1 MRGSARSVLA
11 AIALLA
17 GCAAPPS
24 STTGEDDAAA
34 VDAATASNVDAGD
47 DASRPDAG
55 PRTSDAAIAPAP
67 EAMLTH
73 TFPAVDLAVGDE
85 RLDLCQSWTLG
96 NDEPIYVDSVTMDAG
111 PGWHH
116 SNWMWV
122 PDTQFVGD
130 DGTFRCRDRSFDEL
144 SAALGGGGV
153 FFAQSTQ
160 ATHEVQSFEP
170 GAAFLVP
177 PHARVIGAIHVFN
190 LSADPVS
197 TALTFTVHGLPST
210 HVTTLLHGLA
220 LDNRGIEIAPHSTT
234 RVDMACD
241 LDTAVRGPL
250 TARIHYVLPH
260 FHGLTTGWE
269 LLTVG
274 GPNEGA
280 LVYGTSSGIGDPL
293 GGRIDP
299 PFDLTGATGLRLRC
313 TYENPGSDPVAWGP
327 YRTDEMC
334 MVLAYVD
341 GEHQF
346 GGQSNGT
353 PTTTTAADGTVD
365 ETSSCLA
372 IAH

>member
-1 MRGSARSVLA
+1 MRVCSWWLFAAVLA
-11 AIALLA
+11 L
-17 GCAAPPS
+17 GCGASPSASPVDAAS
-24 STTGEDDAAA
+24 SPLDAASTPDDAAQ
-34 VDAATASNVDAGD
+34 DAFA
-47 DASRPDAG
+47 RPDAG
-55 PRTSDAAIAPAP
+55 ARTSDAAIAPAP
-67 EAMLTH
+67 EAMLAH

-85 RLDLCQSWTLG
+85 RLDLCQAWTLN

-122 PDTQFVGD
+122 PDTEFAGD
-130 DGTFRCRDRSFDEL
+130 DGTFPCRDRQFDEL
-144 SAALGGGGV
+144 AAALAGGGV

-190 LSADPVS
+190 LAADPIS

-241 LDTAVRGPL
+241 LDAIVRGPL
-250 TARIHYVLPH
+250 TGRIHYVLPH

-269 LLTVG
+269 LFAVG
-274 GPNEGA
+274 GPNDGA
-280 LVYGTSSGIGDPL
+280 LVFGTSSGIGDPL
-293 GGRIDP
+293 GGRLET

-313 TYENPGSDPVAWGP
+313 TYENPGSDAVTWGP

-346 GGQSNGT
+346 GGQSSGS
-353 PTTTTAADGTVD
+353 PTTTTDPDGTV
-365 ETSSCLA
+365 EQRSSCVA
-372 IAH
+372 IAN

>member
-1 MRGSARSVLA
+1 MRVRAGWLLSTTLALGCVASPSATPEDA
-11 AIALLA
+11 ASSALDA
-17 GCAAPPS
+17 ASAPGDAAP
-24 STTGEDDAAA
+24 DAA
-34 VDAATASNVDAGD
+34 
-47 DASRPDAG
+47 RPDAG
-55 PRTSDAAIAPAP
+55 PRSSDAAITPAP
-67 EAMLTH
+67 EAMLSH
-73 TFPAVDLAVGDE
+73 TFPTVDLAAGDE
-85 RLDLCQSWTLG
+85 RLELCQAWTLN

-122 PDTQFVGD
+122 PDTQFPGD
-130 DGTFRCRDRSFDEL
+130 DGTFRCRDREFDEL
-144 SAALGGGGV
+144 AAALGGGGV

-177 PHARVIGAIHVFN
+177 PHARIIGAIHVFN
-190 LSADPVS
+190 LTADPVS

-220 LDNRGIEIAPHSTT
+220 LDDRGIDIAPHSTT
-234 RVDMACD
+234 RVELSCD
-241 LDTAVRGPL
+241 LDAAVRGPL

-269 LLTVG
+269 LFAVG
-274 GPNEGA
+274 GPSDGA

-293 GGRIDP
+293 GGRLET

-313 TYENPGSDPVAWGP
+313 TYENPGSDAVTWGP

-341 GEHQF
+341 GDHQF
-346 GGQSNGT
+346 GGQSTGT
-353 PTTTTAADGTVD
+353 PTTTTDPDGTV
-365 ETSSCLA
+365 EQRSTCIA